1 MPLFN
6 ASNHNYVAAAS
17 PTSNAS
23 QNRVNRLKKQS
34 QAKQK
39 QEEESSSK
47 PASKPKMNSP
57 HLNLLEKRRQLKERR
72 KRAEAANAEGGTP
85 GRNKKKEFIQT
96 RRANQ
101 QRILHQTS
109 TNNNNLT
116 SDDPTSPP
124 NYDNFDGDDETLV
137 SVRRIVDQP
146 NQQSGKQQSSGYN
159 SLSDTMR
166 QQQLQDIQKEQQ
178 RGTKASNNSKYWL
191 DEEKSEKVSRAADAS
206 SYLQASSS
214 DYDKD
219 EDSHLDVN
227 PSSHSVDNGDKNGA
241 GNNNFPYYSRTFPH
255 NKGEPDDD
263 RTYDYG
269 SRDDADSFG
278 SRGSYA
284 ARRQKEAERRRKALA
299 EAQGLDNASTSKK
312 SDGESPLINKE
323 DFEHFKKTMDSPA
336 MRIGMGVAGAATL
349 GIVIGPVGLL
359 VGAAVISIG
368 FSVSHIP
375 SEDRDR
381 MQDSAK
387 EKLQDLQEKACDVTE
402 MVSNTCASTYKES
415 GVADKVAEN
424 IPPQMVDNLPTCMT
438 ATNVDDAVVDDNQQV
453 VNQQQ
458 MNNKNTA
465 TNNNSNP
472 STAVGNNKKEGGDA
486 AGKSRAIKNPFFM
499 NKNKKVAVLRNGK
512 QHEGIV

>member
-23 QNRVNRLKKQS
+23 QNRVNRLRKQS
-34 QAKQK
+34 QTKQK
-39 QEEESSSK
+39 QEEEPSSK

-72 KRAEAANAEGGTP
+72 KQAEAAKAEGGTP

-101 QRILHQTS
+101 QRILQTS
-109 TNNNNLT
+109 NNNNNLT
-116 SDDPTSPP
+116 TDDPTS
-124 NYDNFDGDDETLV
+124 DGDDETLV

-146 NQQSGKQQSSGYN
+146 NQQTGKQQQSSGYN

-178 RGTKASNNSKYWL
+178 RGTKTSNNSKYWL
-191 DEEKSEKVSRAADAS
+191 DEEKSEKVSRQTTGAADAS

-227 PSSHSVDNGDKNGA
+227 PSSHSVDNGDK
-241 GNNNFPYYSRTFPH
+241 NNFPYYSRTFPH

-299 EAQGLDNASTSKK
+299 EAQGLDNASKK
-312 SDGESPLINKE
+312 SDGESPLINRE

-336 MRIGMGVAGAATL
+336 MRIGVGVAGAATL

-402 MVSNTCASTYKES
+402 IVSNTCASTYKES
-415 GVADKVAEN
+415 GVADKVVEN

-438 ATNVDDAVVDDNQQV
+438 VTNVDDAVVDDNQQV

-512 QHEGIV
+512 QHEGII